1 MNMTLEE
8 AIKVLTDH
16 NIWRLGADTEPTNP
30 KKLTEA
36 LDIAIRL
43 LSQLK
48 KRKPRK
54 FGSARLTAMKTN
66 EDYLTIRDINVT
78 TV

>member
-1 MNMTLEE
+1 MTIEE

-48 KRKPRK
+48 KESPANLGVR
-54 FGSARLTAMKTN
+54 G
-66 EDYLTIRDINVT
+66 
-78 TV
+78 

>member
-8 AIKVLTDH
+8 TIKVLTDH

-48 KRKPRK
+48 KEAPNKI
-54 FGSARLTAMKTN
+54 GSCPERSYEKLEMDAIL
-66 EDYLTIRDINVT
+66 
-78 TV
+78 